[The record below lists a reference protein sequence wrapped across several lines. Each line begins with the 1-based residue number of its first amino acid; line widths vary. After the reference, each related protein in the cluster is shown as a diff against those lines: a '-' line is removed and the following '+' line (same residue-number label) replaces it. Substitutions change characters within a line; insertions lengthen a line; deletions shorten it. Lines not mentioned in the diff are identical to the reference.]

1 MAMAEATEATEAMD
15 ATVVETLCPYL
26 LVLVSVSVVETQ
38 MTVVE
43 TLRPLLLL
51 VLASVEAD

>member
-1 MAMAEATEATEAMD
+1 MVAEATEATEAKKP
-15 ATVVETLCPYL
+15 TVGETLCPYL

-43 TLRPLLLL
+43 TLRSLLLL